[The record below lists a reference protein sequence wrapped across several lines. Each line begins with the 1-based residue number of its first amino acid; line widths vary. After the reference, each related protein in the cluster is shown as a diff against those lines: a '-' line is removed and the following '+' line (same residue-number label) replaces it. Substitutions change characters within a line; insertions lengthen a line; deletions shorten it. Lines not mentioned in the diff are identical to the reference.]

1 MLTLSISTDA
11 SGVILGGSGTGTA
24 TMSFG
29 TVQAYGGSLASGAT
43 KTMGSTSF
51 TISSPFDVKVT
62 CTLLDLSLCLP
73 ILTPSY
79 SVMVDLQ
86 ASDVSDVWQISSL
99 TLGTVLTTLTNSG
112 IYGLLTPWT
121 ISVNVPFSR
130 ASGTLSDTVNLVV
143 IAN

>member
-1 MLTLSISTDA
+1 
-11 SGVILGGSGTGTA
+11 
-24 TMSFG
+24 MSFG
-29 TVQAYGGSLASGAT
+29 TVQAYGGSLASGVT
-43 KTMGSTSF
+43 KTMNATSY

-79 SVMVDLQ
+79 SMMVDLQ
-86 ASDVSDVWQISSL
+86 ASDPNDVWQISTL
-99 TLGTVLTTLTNSG
+99 TLSTLLNTLTNSG

-130 ASGTLSDTVNLVV
+130 ASGNLSDTVNLVV
-143 IAN
+143 VAN